1 MEDGFRIGNFFGSY
15 SSDEEHNS
23 IGIEI
28 GVIDVPSMDELAR
41 AKTFAIVFKLSHFV
55 FALGYILKEY

>member
-15 SSDEEHNS
+15 SSDEGHNCIGLE
-23 IGIEI
+23 IGIME
-28 GVIDVPSMDELAR
+28 VPSIDEMTK

-55 FALGYILKEY
+55 FAIGYILKEY